1 MDIEKLIRR
10 LRNDADAYRNGE
22 TLGRAFADQEDVLDN
37 AATAISTLQAENE
50 SLKEKLYDGEGVN
63 LVDYWMQQAKIE
75 ENGHRNCQAENEKL
89 RAEVESLKKE
99 HCAGCSIPA
108 VKAEQIRDLTDA
120 PKLRTELEQVKKKN
134 KYSAHD
140 VALILSDA
148 FGDSC
153 ACNFNGN
160 DEWLP
165 EKCELLD
172 TCPDVV
178 GVACWEQY
186 LKWLGQ
192 KED

>member
-1 MDIEKLIRR
+1 MDIENLIER
-10 LRNDADAYRNGE
+10 LKQKDGLWCSVPTGENLIAD
-22 TLGRAFADQEDVLDN
+22 
-37 AATAISTLQAENE
+37 AATALSTLQAENAR
-50 SLKEKLYDGEGVN
+50 LRGELEYEREHAN
-63 LVDYWMQQAKIE
+63 AYYE
-75 ENGHRNCQAENEKL
+75 ECGQWEAENEKL
-89 RAEVESLKKE
+89 RAE
-99 HCAGCSIPA
+99 
-108 VKAEQIRDLTDA
+108 
-120 PKLRTELEQVKKKN
+120 LERVKKKN

>member
-1 MDIEKLIRR
+1 MMDIEKLIED
-10 LRNDADAYRNGE
+10 LHGILKQYGE
-22 TLGRAFADQEDVLDN
+22 KIPYGELVGAPWPYSRAGDLVWPDPEPYFIEQ
-37 AATAISTLQAENE
+37 AATALSTLQAENE
-50 SLKEKLYDGEGVN
+50 RLRKELEYEREHAN
-63 LVDYWMQQAKIE
+63 AYHE
-75 ENGHRNCQAENEKL
+75 ECGQWEAENEKL
-89 RAEVESLKKE
+89 RAEPE
-99 HCAGCSIPA
+99 
-108 VKAEQIRDLTDA
+108 R
-120 PKLRTELEQVKKKN
+120 VKKKN

>member
-1 MDIEKLIRR
+1 MDYDKLIEQ
-10 LRNDADAYRNGE
+10 LNAWNEQHLSVVCGSKH
-22 TLGRAFADQEDVLDN
+22 FACDYLCENEDCIVVR
-37 AATAISTLQAENE
+37 AATALSTLQAENE
-50 SLKEKLYDGEGVN
+50 
-63 LVDYWMQQAKIE
+63 
-75 ENGHRNCQAENEKL
+75 KL
-89 RAEVESLKKE
+89 RV
-99 HCAGCSIPA
+99 
-108 VKAEQIRDLTDA
+108 
-120 PKLRTELEQVKKKN
+120 ELERVKKKN

-186 LKWLGQ
+186 LKWRGQ
-192 KED
+192 KEE

>member
-1 MDIEKLIRR
+1 MMDIEKLIDDYQKAADKWEKRHPVTDTFD
-10 LRNDADAYRNGE
+10 LRVQDALR
-22 TLGRAFADQEDVLDN
+22 N
-37 AATAISTLQAENE
+37 AATALSTL
-50 SLKEKLYDGEGVN
+50 
-63 LVDYWMQQAKIE
+63 
-75 ENGHRNCQAENEKL
+75 QAENEKL
-89 RAEVESLKKE
+89 RAE
-99 HCAGCSIPA
+99 
-108 VKAEQIRDLTDA
+108 
-120 PKLRTELEQVKKKN
+120 LERVKKKN

>member
-1 MDIEKLIRR
+1 MDYNKLIEHLRECGTYGFKQEECRDAALAIETLRAENER
-10 LRNDADAYRNGE
+10 LRNE
-22 TLGRAFADQEDVLDN
+22 
-37 AATAISTLQAENE
+37 AEGMRSNWYK
-50 SLKEKLYDGEGVN
+50 SV
-63 LVDYWMQQAKIE
+63 E
-75 ENGHRNCQAENEKL
+75 EIKKL
-89 RAEVESLKKE
+89 RAE
-99 HCAGCSIPA
+99 
-108 VKAEQIRDLTDA
+108 
-120 PKLRTELEQVKKKN
+120 LERVKKKN

-172 TCPDVV
+172 ICPDVV

>member
-1 MDIEKLIRR
+1 MDYDKLIEQ
-10 LRNDADAYRNGE
+10 LNAWNEQHLSVVCG
-22 TLGRAFADQEDVLDN
+22 GKHFACDYLCENEDCIVVR
-37 AATAISTLQAENE
+37 AATALSTLQDENE
-50 SLKEKLYDGEGVN
+50 KLKDQLYDGEGVN
-63 LVDYWMQQAKIE
+63 LVNYWMQQAKIE

-89 RAEVESLKKE
+89 RAE
-99 HCAGCSIPA
+99 
-108 VKAEQIRDLTDA
+108 
-120 PKLRTELEQVKKKN
+120 LERVKKKN